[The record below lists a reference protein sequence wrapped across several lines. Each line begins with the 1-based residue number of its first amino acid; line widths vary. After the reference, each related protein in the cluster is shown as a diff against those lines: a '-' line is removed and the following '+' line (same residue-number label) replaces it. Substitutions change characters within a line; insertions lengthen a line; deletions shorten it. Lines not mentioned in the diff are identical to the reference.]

1 MHLRAHFAEFL
12 GTALITTTVVGSGI
26 MAQSLTR
33 DVLLQLLVN
42 TFATVLI
49 LGLVIW
55 LLAPVSGAYFNPVVL
70 LIAFIR
76 RELSTLQLVTFSI
89 VQIAGAA
96 SGAILAHALFNRA
109 LIAPSTFERDGSY
122 LFLSEVVATAGLI
135 ATIFIAKNQGR
146 GENAYWLVP
155 LWIGGA
161 YIFTSSTSFANPA
174 LTLGRSL
181 TDSFSGIALSSVPV
195 FIAAQLL
202 GALLGHSVAQLLVR
216 QEETVNQEETFE
228 EEKE

>member
-1 MHLRAHFAEFL
+1 MKLRAHFAEYL
-12 GTALITTTVVGSGI
+12 GTALITATVIGSGI
-26 MAQSLTR
+26 MAQVLTR

-49 LGLVIW
+49 LALAIW
-55 LLAPVSGAYFNPVVL
+55 LLAPVSGAYFNPAVL
-70 LIAFIR
+70 LVAFIR
-76 RELSTLQLVTFSI
+76 RQLSALDFLTFTI

-109 LIAPSTFERDGSY
+109 LIDPSTTSRDGSW
-122 LFLSEVVATAGLI
+122 LFLSEVVATAGLV
-135 ATIFIAKNQGR
+135 ATIFIASNQGR
-146 GENAYWLVP
+146 GDNAFWLVP

-174 LTLGRSL
+174 ITLGRSL
-181 TDSFSGIALSSVPV
+181 TDSFSGIAIASVPV

-202 GALLGHSVAQLLVR
+202 GAILGHFIADFLVKR
-216 QEETVNQEETFE
+216 EADSTVS
-228 EEKE
+228 

>member
-1 MHLRAHFAEFL
+1 MKLRAHFAENL
-12 GTALITTTVVGSGI
+12 GTALITATVVGSGI
-26 MAQSLTR
+26 MAQVLTR

-42 TFATVLI
+42 TFATILI
-49 LGLVIW
+49 LALAIW
-55 LLAPVSGAYFNPVVL
+55 LLAPVSGAYFNPAVL
-70 LIAFIR
+70 LVAFLR
-76 RELSTLQLVTFSI
+76 RELSPLDFLTFMLVQ
-89 VQIAGAA
+89 VAGAA

-109 LIAPSTFERDGSY
+109 LIDPSTTARDGSW

-146 GENAYWLVP
+146 GENAFWLVP

-174 LTLGRSL
+174 ITLGRSL
-181 TDSFSGIALSSVPV
+181 TESFSGIAISSVPV

-202 GALLGHSVAQLLVR
+202 GAILGHFIAEVLVKR
-216 QEETVNQEETFE
+216 EPESTAS
-228 EEKE
+228 

>member
-1 MHLRAHFAEFL
+1 MQIRAHVAEFL
-12 GTALITTTVVGSGI
+12 GTALITATVIGSGI

-70 LIAFIR
+70 LVAFIR
-76 RELSTLQLVTFSI
+76 RELSALQLLTFSA
-89 VQIAGAA
+89 VQVAGAA

-109 LIAPSTFERDGSY
+109 LIAPSTFERDGSW

-146 GENAYWLVP
+146 GDNAFWLVP

-174 LTLGRSL
+174 ITLGRSL
-181 TDSFSGIALSSVPV
+181 TDSFAGIAIASVPV

-202 GALLGHSVAQLLVR
+202 GALLGHALANLLVPVAKDE
-216 QEETVNQEETFE
+216 Q
-228 EEKE
+228 

>member
-1 MHLRAHFAEFL
+1 MKLRAHFAEYL
-12 GTALITTTVVGSGI
+12 GTALITATVVGSGT
-26 MAQSLTR
+26 MAQVLTR

-49 LGLVIW
+49 LALAIW
-55 LLAPVSGAYFNPVVL
+55 LLAPVSGAYFNPAVL
-70 LIAFIR
+70 LVAFIR
-76 RELSTLQLVTFSI
+76 RELSALHLFTFTL

-109 LIAPSTFERDGSY
+109 LIDPSTTSRDGSW

-135 ATIFIAKNQGR
+135 TTIFIAKNQGR
-146 GENAYWLVP
+146 GDNAFWLVP

-174 LTLGRSL
+174 ITLGRSL
-181 TDSFSGIALSSVPV
+181 TDSFSGIAIASVPV

-202 GALLGHSVAQLLVR
+202 GALIGHALSDLLVKR
-216 QEETVNQEETFE
+216 QSSN
-228 EEKE
+228 